1 MSVSILIFLPVVA
14 ALVVLFF
21 KNGAA
26 KYVALTFAIA
36 ELVVAGIMVSQFVP
50 DTSTQFSVTTPWI
63 SSAGIYFSAG
73 IDGISM
79 IMVILSTLLLP
90 LIILA
95 TFKHQYKNANVFYAL
110 ILFMQAGM
118 LTVFTALDGF
128 LFYVGWEIA
137 LIPIYFICAMWGGA
151 DRIRVN
157 IKFFI
162 YTFAGS
168 LFMLIALIYLR
179 MQNPSGL
186 FDLHQFYEMKLD
198 ARQQGWIFWGFF
210 LAFAIKM
217 PIFPFHTWQPDTYT
231 EAPTGGTMLLSGIML
246 KMGIY
251 GVIRWLIPIAPLGVA
266 KFGEMALFLSVIGI
280 VYASLIAF
288 RQKDGKRL
296 VAYSS
301 IAHVGLIAAALFTF
315 SRSSDGNFIWTSQG
329 LQGAMIQML
338 NHGIN
343 VVGMFF
349 IWDIISTRLNTRD
362 ISQMG
367 GIAKVAPKFAIA
379 FLIITLGTVALPLT
393 NGFIGEFLLLNGVF
407 QYNIWIAALA
417 GLTMIFGAVYML
429 RMYKTVMQGQLNEL
443 TATFTDISG
452 SETIV
457 LAVICILII
466 AIGIYPQPILHLSD
480 AAVQKLVTDVFNKFS
495 PVNLPTALPHTNI
508 PTH

>member
-1 MSVSILIFLPVVA
+1 MTVSILIFLPVIA
-14 ALVVLFF
+14 ALVVLFV
-21 KNGAA
+21 KGNAA
-26 KYVALTFAIA
+26 KYAAFIFALAN
-36 ELVVAGIMVSQFVP
+36 LVITGIFVSRFVP
-50 DTSTQFSVTTPWI
+50 NAATQFAVTVPWI
-63 SSAGIYFSAG
+63 PKAGIYFNAG

-79 IMVILSTLLLP
+79 IMVILTTLLVP
-90 LIILA
+90 LIMLT
-95 TFKHQYKNANVFYAL
+95 TFKHQYKNAPVFYAL
-110 ILFMQAGM
+110 ILFMQAGL

-128 LFYVGWEIA
+128 LFYVGWEVA
-137 LIPIYFICAMWGGA
+137 LIPIYFICALWGGEN
-151 DRIRVN
+151 RIKVN

-168 LFMLIALIYLR
+168 LFMLLGIIYLR
-179 MQNPSGL
+179 MQNPTGL
-186 FDLHQFYEMKLD
+186 YDLHQFYENKLD
-198 ARQQGWIFWGFF
+198 GTHQSWIFWAFF

-231 EAPTGGTMLLSGIML
+231 EAPSAGTMILSGIML

-251 GVIRWLIPIAPLGVA
+251 GVIRWLIPIAPLGVQRWG
-266 KFGEMALFLSVIGI
+266 FIALILSVIGI
-280 VYASLIAF
+280 VYASIIAF
-288 RQKDGKRL
+288 KQKDGKRL

-301 IAHVGLIAAALFTF
+301 IAHVGLISAALFTF
-315 SRSSDGNFIWTSQG
+315 IRPDGTFIWTVQA

-343 VVGMFF
+343 VVGLFF
-349 IWDIISTRLNTRD
+349 IWDIISTRMNTRD
-362 ISQMG
+362 IDQLG

-407 QYNIWIAALA
+407 QYNIWVAAFA

-429 RMYKTVMQGQLNEL
+429 RMYKTVMQGETNAL

-452 SETIV
+452 SEKVI

-480 AAVQKLVTDVFNKFS
+480 AAVSNLVNSIHAKV
-495 PVNLPTALPHTNI
+495 PVK
-508 PTH
+508 